1 LISWSHEFQHSCG
14 NLYDMKCVE
23 EEQMN
28 AFYNNMTID
37 AYEVWHCQLGVK
49 ADVDGSKM
57 KNELKKSS
65 YYNQHSPLQFFRD
78 NLVFQMP

>member
-1 LISWSHEFQHSCG
+1 
-14 NLYDMKCVE
+14 
-23 EEQMN
+23 MN